1 MRRKSGNPE
10 LCTGGRGETPMA
22 CTSSQSPMA
31 VSASKAKRPSPGN
44 RTRPLKTSEP
54 PDADP
59 HVRWCGRGT
68 AVLLTAAPIPIRVGP
83 KTVAGWGQG
92 PITYGLRNC
101 IL

>member
-59 HVRWCGRGT
+59 HVRWWGRGT
-68 AVLLTAAPIPIRVGP
+68 AALLTAAPIPIRPYNIFSRV
-83 KTVAGWGQG
+83 VRLCLRAFWG
-92 PITYGLRNC
+92 I
-101 IL
+101 IF